1 MEYAFKLQ
9 KVLTMKENEK
19 NLAMRE
25 YNEAVRRFEE
35 AAEKLYHLLK
45 QKEEHEDMHK
55 QKLQLGLSVQDIRH
69 FQQYIASLERTIHH
83 YQILVMQAREQ
94 MQRKQIKLT
103 ELNMEVKK
111 YEKMKEKYIQAV
123 QLAEKMQDSKW
134 MDEISVQRFV
144 YRGDL

>member
-19 NLAMRE
+19 NLATRE

-35 AAEKLYHLLK
+35 TAEKLYRLLK
-45 QKEEHEDMHK
+45 QKEEQEEMHR
-55 QKLQLGLSVQDIRH
+55 QKLQLGLSIQDIRH

-83 YQILVMQAREQ
+83 YQFLVMQAREQ
-94 MQRKQIKLT
+94 MQRKQSKLT
-103 ELNMEVKK
+103 ELNIEVKK
-111 YEKMKEKYIQAV
+111 YEKIKEKYMQAV
-123 QLAEKMQDSKW
+123 HLAEKRAENKW

-144 YRGDL
+144 HRGD

>member
-9 KVLTMKENEK
+9 KVLSMKENEK

-35 AAEKLYHLLK
+35 TAEKLYHLLK
-45 QKEEHEDMHK
+45 QKEEHEEMHK
-55 QKLQLGLSVQDIRH
+55 QKLQLGLSVQDIRQ

-94 MQRKQIKLT
+94 MQRKQSKLT
-103 ELNMEVKK
+103 ELNIEVKK
-111 YEKMKEKYIQAV
+111 YEKIKEKYMQAV
-123 QLAEKMQDSKW
+123 RLAEKRIENKW

-144 YRGDL
+144 HRGD

>member
-9 KVLTMKENEK
+9 KVLSMKENEK
-19 NLAMRE
+19 KLALRE

-35 AAEKLYHLLK
+35 TAEKLYHLLK
-45 QKEEHEDMHK
+45 QKEEHEEIHK

-69 FQQYIASLERTIHH
+69 FQQYIASLEKTIHH

-94 MQRKQIKLT
+94 MQRKQSKLT
-103 ELNMEVKK
+103 KLNIEVKK
-111 YEKMKEKYIQAV
+111 YEKIKEKYMQAIR
-123 QLAEKMQDSKW
+123 LAERRIENKW

-144 YRGDL
+144 HRGD

>member
-9 KVLTMKENEK
+9 KVLSMKENEK

-45 QKEEHEDMHK
+45 QKEEHEEMHK
-55 QKLQLGLSVQDIRH
+55 QKLQLGLSVQEIRH

-94 MQRKQIKLT
+94 MQRKQSKLT
-103 ELNMEVKK
+103 EINIEMKK
-111 YEKMKEKYIQAV
+111 YEKIKEKYMQAV
-123 QLAEKMQDSKW
+123 RLAEKRVENKW

-144 YRGDL
+144 HRGD

>member
-9 KVLTMKENEK
+9 KVLSMKENEK

-35 AAEKLYHLLK
+35 TAAKLYHLLK
-45 QKEEHEDMHK
+45 QKEEHEEMHK

-94 MQRKQIKLT
+94 MQRKQSKLT
-103 ELNMEVKK
+103 ELNIEVKK
-111 YEKMKEKYIQAV
+111 YEKIKEKYMQAV
-123 QLAEKMQDSKW
+123 RLAEKRVENKW

-144 YRGDL
+144 HRGD

>member
-9 KVLTMKENEK
+9 KVLSMKENEK

-35 AAEKLYHLLK
+35 TAEKLYHLLK
-45 QKEEHEDMHK
+45 QKEEHEEMHK

-94 MQRKQIKLT
+94 MQRKQSKLT
-103 ELNMEVKK
+103 ELNIEVKK
-111 YEKMKEKYIQAV
+111 YEKIKEKYMQAV
-123 QLAEKMQDSKW
+123 RLAEKRVENKW

-144 YRGDL
+144 HRGD